1 MRRGMLFGIGVAV
14 VLVGGGTAY
23 SAIPS
28 SDGAFH
34 GCVNN
39 ATGVLRVIDTSKGG
53 ALGNCILSP
62 SALKETP
69 IAWNGQ
75 GVAGARGPAGPQ
87 GEAGAQGERGPAGP
101 AITDLAELEGI
112 ACTVAGRTGT
122 VHITV
127 DTSGS
132 ISMNCA
138 PVSQCSDGVDNDA
151 DGLVDAADPDC
162 ASASDDNEA
171 SEAPVCVDDFPDS
184 ATVPHA
190 LGFVPPGVTTTT
202 NGTICPGGDLDWFSV
217 TAAAH
222 SIAQV
227 SLTPTTAGDVNLC
240 LLTAP
245 SSPPTCS
252 TNLTG
257 TEVLNV
263 TAGETPAAQLIEVLG
278 APGSNQIGYRLV
290 VTDTAA

>member
-138 PVSQCSDGVDNDA
+138 PVSHVLTGSTTMLTGWSTQQI
-151 DGLVDAADPDC
+151 P
-162 ASASDDNEA
+162 
-171 SEAPVCVDDFPDS
+171 
-184 ATVPHA
+184 TA
-190 LGFVPPGVTTTT
+190 LRPATTTR
-202 NGTICPGGDLDWFSV
+202 PARPLSV
-217 TAAAH
+217 
-222 SIAQV
+222 S
-227 SLTPTTAGDVNLC
+227 TTSP
-240 LLTAP
+240 TAP
-245 SSPPTCS
+245 PSRMHWASCR
-252 TNLTG
+252 
-257 TEVLNV
+257 
-263 TAGETPAAQLIEVLG
+263 
-278 APGSNQIGYRLV
+278 PG
-290 VTDTAA
+290 